1 MPKGQLRMRYDPET
15 RTLAVPVSELRKYFT
30 GRQVDVRDSLAR
42 LTTAG
47 YLKHGGKSHPT
58 RIGAGAVG
66 GLSGIAV
73 RCYIFDGDVIG
84 IDETAFLQAE
94 ETDNS

>member
-1 MPKGQLRMRYDPET
+1 MRYDPDT
-15 RTLAVPVSELRKYFT
+15 KTLAIPVAELRKYFT
-30 GRQVDVRDSLAR
+30 SRQVDVRDSLAR

-47 YLKHGGKSHPT
+47 YIKHGGKSHPT

-84 IDETAFLQAE
+84 IDETAFAQAE
-94 ETDNS
+94 ASDI